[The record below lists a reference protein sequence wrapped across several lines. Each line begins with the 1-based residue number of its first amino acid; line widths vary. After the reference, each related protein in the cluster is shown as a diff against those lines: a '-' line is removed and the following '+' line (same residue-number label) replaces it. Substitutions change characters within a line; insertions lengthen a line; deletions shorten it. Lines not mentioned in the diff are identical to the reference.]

1 MAPTLNRRIEGAC
14 TLYAPPWDSRFVVAF
29 VFDVDFDLDLD
40 LDLAFDFAV
49 GGGPRWARYE
59 KSRFL
64 YNKIPHFRLSEARLL
79 RRAEFGSPTKND
91 FFHALRGVFFF
102 SVPFLRAC
110 QALGQ
115 AKEKVRL
122 SL

>member
-1 MAPTLNRRIEGAC
+1 MPERHVGSSQLHKC
-14 TLYAPPWDSRFVVAF
+14 FV
-29 VFDVDFDLDLD
+29 VDFDSVF
-40 LDLAFDFAV
+40 AFASASAV

-64 YNKIPHFRLSEARLL
+64 YSKIPHFRLSEARLL

-102 SVPFLRAC
+102 
-110 QALGQ
+110 
-115 AKEKVRL
+115 
-122 SL
+122 